1 MKADIGIIGLGV
13 MGQMLALNMERN
25 GQTVAGYDLDAEKVA
40 AFEDEHPDKQ
50 LVGST
55 TVDAFLETLEQPRR
69 ILMMVPSGRPVDAV
83 IDSLKDRLAE
93 GDLLIDGGNSFFQET
108 ERRAEALED
117 AGVLYLGVGISGGE
131 QGALWGPSLM
141 PGGRRAG
148 WDLMQP
154 ILEAVAAKVDD
165 APCVT
170 YIGPGGAGHYVK
182 MVHNG
187 IEYAIM
193 QLIAEAY
200 DILHHVVG
208 LTMAELH
215 ETFAAWNEAELESYL
230 IEITADIFDT
240 TDEETG
246 QPILDVILDKAK
258 QKGTGKWTSQNAMDV
273 GSPVPTISAAVEA
286 RVLSSFKVERDAAS
300 EVLEGPEISFTGDR
314 ATAITATRDALYAGM
329 ICAYAQGFSL
339 MRTAGAE
346 YDYNLDYGDIAK
358 IWRGGCII
366 RAAFL
371 ETIRTAYARHPA
383 LSNLLVDE
391 EIAQMVEERQS
402 ALRYIVQLAVQQGI
416 PVPGLSA
423 ALAYFDGYRTAR
435 LPANLIQAQRD
446 YFGAH
451 TYQRVDKAGTFHTAW
466 VDVYE
471 KPGS

>member
-1 MKADIGIIGLGV
+1 MSEKADIGIIGLGV

-25 GQTVAGYDLDAEKVA
+25 GQIVAGFDLDEAKVA
-40 AFEDEHPDKQ
+40 AFEDEHPGKH
-50 LVGST
+50 LIGCT
-55 TVDAFLETLEQPRR
+55 TVEAFLETVKRPRR

-83 IDSLKDRLAE
+83 ISSLEATLTE

-108 ERRAEALED
+108 ERRAKALEEN
-117 AGVLYLGVGISGGE
+117 GVLYLGMGISGGE
-131 QGALWGPSLM
+131 RGALWGPSLM
-141 PGGRRAG
+141 PGGRREG

-154 ILEAVAAKVDD
+154 ILEAIAAKVDGE
-165 APCVT
+165 PCVT

-200 DILHHVVG
+200 DLLHRVVG

-215 ETFAAWNEAELESYL
+215 ETFAAWNEAELASYL
-230 IEITADIFDT
+230 IEITADIVDT

-246 QPILDVILDKAK
+246 KPILDVILDKAK
-258 QKGTGKWTSQNAMDV
+258 QKGTGKWTSQSAMDV

-286 RVLSSFKVERDAAS
+286 RVLSSYKDEREEAAR
-300 EVLEGPEISFTGDR
+300 VLAGPQTTFEGDR
-314 ATAITATRDALYAGM
+314 EAIVNAARDALYAGM
-329 ICAYAQGFSL
+329 ISAYAQGFAL
-339 MRTAGAE
+339 LRTASEE
-346 YDYNLDYGDIAK
+346 YGYDLDYGDIAK

-371 ETIRTAYARHPA
+371 ETIRAAFAHDPE
-383 LSNLLVDE
+383 LPNLLVDT
-391 EIAQMVEERQS
+391 EIGQIVETRQQ
-402 ALRYIVQLAVQQGI
+402 ALRQIVQMAMQHGI
-416 PVPGLSA
+416 PAPALSS
-423 ALAYFDGYRTAR
+423 ALAYFDSYRTAR

-451 TYQRVDKAGTFHTAW
+451 TYQRVDEPGTFHTDW
-466 VDVYE
+466 LLDT
-471 KPGS
+471 

>member
-13 MGQMLALNMERN
+13 MGRMLALNMERN
-25 GQTVAGYDLDAEKVA
+25 GQTVAGYDLDEDKVA
-40 AFEDEHPDKQ
+40 TFEDEHPGQ
-50 LVGST
+50 RLIGCPT
-55 TVDAFLETLEQPRR
+55 IEAFLSTLKRPRR
-69 ILMMVPSGRPVDAV
+69 ILMMVPSGRPVNAV
-83 IDSLKDRLAE
+83 IDSLKDRLAD

-108 ERRAEALED
+108 ERRAVALEEH
-117 AGVLYLGVGISGGE
+117 GVLYLGMGISGGE
-131 QGALWGPSLM
+131 RGALWGPSLM
-141 PGGRRAG
+141 PGGRPEG

-154 ILEAVAAKVDD
+154 VLEAVAAKVDGE
-165 APCVT
+165 PCVT
-170 YIGPGGAGHYVK
+170 YIGPKGAGHYVK

-193 QLIAEAY
+193 ELIAEAY
-200 DILHHVVG
+200 DLLHRVVG
-208 LTMAELH
+208 LTMPELH
-215 ETFAAWNEAELESYL
+215 DIFASWNEAELESYL
-230 IEITADIFDT
+230 VEITADIFDT
-240 TDEETG
+240 QDEETG
-246 QPILDVILDKAK
+246 KPILDVILDKAK

-300 EVLEGPEISFTGDR
+300 NVLEGPETSFTGDR
-314 ATAITATRDALYAGM
+314 GAVITAMRDALYAGM

-346 YDYNLDYGDIAK
+346 YGYDLDYGDIAK

-371 ETIRTAYARHPA
+371 ETIRTAFARHPE

-391 EIAQMVEERQS
+391 KIAQMVEERQS
-402 ALRYIVQLAVQQGI
+402 SLRYIAQLAVQQGI

-451 TYQRVDKAGTFHTAW
+451 TYQRVDKPGTFHTDWKLDA
-466 VDVYE
+466 
-471 KPGS
+471 